1 MERSRAL
8 IAAVTAIVIEILV
21 IPAPAQTLNPAN
33 PNQQQISRIQG
44 RLFADW
50 TAELKDKDPA
60 VRIRAVAV
68 LGDIPPGRVGSRL
81 GSLQDVIKGV
91 MFGDPDRSVREAA
104 TASLL
109 KLSRI
114 PDARPLVDRRFGGG
128 SPTVVRLVDTE
139 GRPVA
144 GAVVGTSFTR
154 DRDRDRSFVPT
165 EGTEFQT
172 SDERGEAP
180 LRLPVTLPMTS
191 ATVYAIRP
199 DRDRPLVGL
208 DRVGREQI
216 GKQAT
221 IVMHPACR
229 LRLRVECPGFREL
242 EAKYHIEPIGSSWS
256 RSAYIMGGDNVR
268 VSCLL
273 NTTSTTGELEFFL
286 PPGRYTIFA
295 LGTETIQTSRSV
307 EIPPGHGVK
316 SLGTVELTPSLE
328 FQTGHLR
335 DLWRSL
341 RAGPMDPPD
350 DDAPENR
357 FVFRRPRWGPEPRG
371 GTDGTRDLAY
381 SPDGNLLATAHGYK
395 NDSGEVKFW
404 DARTGDPAGTI
415 PASNMDDVVNRLVFS
430 PDGKTLAT
438 VVGSMN
444 LWWPSSIVLWDVA
457 SHRELRAIGDRATS
471 VTPLAFSP
479 DSRILACG
487 GSDKMARLWDVAT
500 GREAGRFEVDPE
512 RPQTIAY
519 APDGK
524 TLAVA
529 GGEVLKL
536 WDVPGDRLRAML
548 EPGGFRVQ
556 SLAFSPDGK
565 TLAAVGM
572 TVGPQEGKVRLYD
585 MNQEPPARLAD
596 LTLDRRGPAG
606 LVVAGPR
613 PFTHVAFTPD
623 GRRLIAIS
631 MPTIAIWD
639 VATGAELVSLDR
651 SSYGAADR
659 FDVSPDGRCLA
670 VMQVNRVRIVE
681 IPEPAR

>member
-1 MERSRAL
+1 
-8 IAAVTAIVIEILV
+8 
-21 IPAPAQTLNPAN
+21 
-33 PNQQQISRIQG
+33 
-44 RLFADW
+44 
-50 TAELKDKDPA
+50 
-60 VRIRAVAV
+60 
-68 LGDIPPGRVGSRL
+68 
-81 GSLQDVIKGV
+81 
-91 MFGDPDRSVREAA
+91 
-104 TASLL
+104 
-109 KLSRI
+109 
-114 PDARPLVDRRFGGG
+114 
-128 SPTVVRLVDTE
+128 
-139 GRPVA
+139 
-144 GAVVGTSFTR
+144 
-154 DRDRDRSFVPT
+154 
-165 EGTEFQT
+165 
-172 SDERGEAP
+172 
-180 LRLPVTLPMTS
+180 
-191 ATVYAIRP
+191 
-199 DRDRPLVGL
+199 
-208 DRVGREQI
+208 
-216 GKQAT
+216 
-221 IVMHPACR
+221 
-229 LRLRVECPGFREL
+229 
-242 EAKYHIEPIGSSWS
+242 
-256 RSAYIMGGDNVR
+256 MGGDNVR

-328 FQTGHLR
+328 FQTGVLR

-371 GTDGTRDLAY
+371 ATDGIRDLAY
-381 SPDGNLLATAHGYK
+381 SPDGNLLATAHGHN

-404 DARTGDPAGTI
+404 DARTGEPAGTL
-415 PASNMDDVVNRLVFS
+415 PVPNGDDVVNRLVFS

-438 VVGSMN
+438 AVGSMSRRWS
-444 LWWPSSIVLWDVA
+444 LSIVLWDVA
-457 SHRELRAIGDRATS
+457 SRRELRALGDRATT
-471 VTPLAFSP
+471 VTTLAFSP
-479 DSRILACG
+479 DGRILASVG
-487 GSDKMARLWDVAT
+487 VDKTGRLWDVAT

-512 RPQTIAY
+512 WPQAIAY

-536 WDVPGDRLRAML
+536 WDVPGNRLRAML

-572 TVGPQEGKVRLYD
+572 TLGPQQGKVRLYD

-596 LTLDRRGPAG
+596 LTHDRRGPAG
-606 LVVAGPR
+606 RVVAGTR
-613 PFTHVAFTPD
+613 PFTHVAFTPG

-631 MPTIAIWD
+631 MPTTAIWD
-639 VATGAELVSLDR
+639 VATGAELASLDR

-659 FDVSPDGRCLA
+659 FDVSPDGRWLA
-670 VMQVNRVRIVE
+670 VMQGHRVRIVE